1 MKESFLHYIWQ
12 TAQFDHTDL
21 KTVSGHS
28 ISIHKRGS
36 AHHDGGPDFQNAL
49 IAIDGEKWAGQVE
62 IHINSSD
69 WFKHNHHLDSTYD
82 GTILHV
88 VYTYDA
94 DVTRTNGTIIPCLAL
109 NIRISKSLITTY
121 DALTNNSHKIP
132 CEMVLSKVASQT
144 KLLTIE
150 ARAIDRLEA
159 KSIPIFQKLQ
169 TCQNDWQEVLYQMI
183 SRAFGMR
190 VNKLPFELLSKQVP
204 TRLLSKYTNIEYV
217 TEALLF
223 GCAGFLNPQLKDD
236 YGKHL
241 YQEYAFLSKKH
252 SLDTI
257 PIEHW
262 KFLRL
267 RPTNF
272 PTIRIGQ
279 LAAMIPSQQSLF
291 ATVLEHMRY
300 DSLKPIF
307 DCQPNPYWSNH
318 YRFDV
323 ESKPRKKSIGQGL
336 YHNILIN
343 AIVPVVYCYALH
355 RNDLP
360 LQDRCLTLMTE
371 IAPEQNSITHY
382 FQKQGFDLD
391 SALHSQGVLHMH
403 EKFCTFKDCLN
414 CQIGH
419 QILTQP

>member
-12 TAQFDHTDL
+12 TAQFDHADL
-21 KTVSGHS
+21 KSVSGQS
-28 ISIHKRGS
+28 ITIHKRGS
-36 AHHDGGPDFQNAL
+36 VHHDGGPDFQNAL

-88 VYTYDA
+88 VYHFDA
-94 DVTRTNGTIIPCLAL
+94 DVNRTNGTVIPCLEL
-109 NIRISKSLITTY
+109 GTRIPRDIIDTY

-132 CEMVLSKVASQT
+132 CEMVLTKVPDHT

-150 ARAIDRLEA
+150 ARAIDRLDA
-159 KSIPIFQKLQ
+159 KSKPIFQKLK
-169 TCQNDWQEVLYQMI
+169 TCQNDWQEVLYQFI
-183 SRAFGMR
+183 ARAFGMR
-190 VNKLPFELLSKQVP
+190 VNKLPFELLAKQVP
-204 TRLLSKYTNIEYV
+204 TRLLSKYANHPTT

-223 GCAGFLNPQLKDD
+223 GCAGFLHSQLKDD
-236 YGKHL
+236 YGQL
-241 YQEYAFLSKKH
+241 LLQEYNFLSKKH
-252 SLDTI
+252 SLSTI

-279 LAAMIPSQQSLF
+279 FAAVVHQQQHLF
-291 ATVLEHMRY
+291 ATVMEKLQY
-300 DSLKPIF
+300 ASLKSIF
-307 DCQPNPYWSNH
+307 ECQPDLYWFNH

-323 ESKPRKKSIGQGL
+323 ESKPKKKCIGQGL

-343 AIVPVVYCYALH
+343 AIVPVMYCYALQ
-355 RNDLP
+355 RSDTV
-360 LQDRCLTLMTE
+360 LQEKCLSLMTE
-371 IAPEQNSITHY
+371 IAPEKNSITHY
-382 FQKQGFDLD
+382 FNKQGFILE
-391 SALHSQGVLHMH
+391 SALHSQGVLHLH

-419 QILTQP
+419 QILIQR